1 MLYDMACM
9 WNSKNIINLISK
21 QKKKQTHI
29 HRNQTMAT
37 SGEREVGKGNI
48 GLGENQVIRICKIM
62 CMKLLKILKH

>member
-21 QKKKQTHI
+21 QKKKQTH
-29 HRNQTMAT
+29 RYRSQAMAAI
-37 SGEREVGKGNI
+37 GEREMGKGRI
-48 GLGENQVIRICKIM
+48 GLQENRVIMRIFM